1 MLVDIMSRHK
11 IGYQTFCLPGGGGQS
26 FCAFS
31 VAAAGQGGR
40 GDTGDFMEPD
50 CITNN
55 VINTHGTYCK
65 ICNNIIPH
73 RRSVYCSKECL
84 YRARL
89 DRKNVKKRLLVR
101 SVKRQCLHCGS
112 FDMFGRIKYCSD
124 RCANRVHYISTREK
138 KKTYPS
144 YCNRK
149 KKKRNLLE
157 KLRERISGRLRRV
170 LKGDR
175 HSINYRNG
183 LISFTEKQLKVHL
196 EKGFKDGMAWDNY
209 GTIWHIDHKI
219 PLAAFN
225 LRSEIDIKRCWALDN
240 LQPLFAI
247 ENLRKG
253 SILGRP
259 NQLGLI

>member
-1 MLVDIMSRHK
+1 MLVNIMCLHK
-11 IGYQTFCLPGGGGQS
+11 IGYRTLCLPGGGRGS
-26 FCAFS
+26 F
-31 VAAAGQGGR
+31 VAGARGGR

-138 KKTYPS
+138 
-144 YCNRK
+144 
-149 KKKRNLLE
+149 RNLLE

-209 GTIWHIDHKI
+209 GTIWHIDHKK